1 MLEDCV
7 NHANVLE
14 IRKYKCLKLHQKMFQ
29 KRHMKTKPIVSKS
42 SNTLADNPKTPL
54 LLPLFLCSIPQIHFQ
69 QSAIFY
75 PLVLVVG
82 VVLLALV
89 FFAAPTEDVDDHKR
103 CINLNHCVC
112 TATMSCEILPKKCIS
127 PNMNSHCL
135 LAFPLEILLE
145 IFVISIALFLTIFRA
160 LCVLPHTDH
169 IIYNVLRWPQ
179 L

>member
-1 MLEDCV
+1 M

-112 TATMSCEILPKKCIS
+112 TATMSSKILPKKCIS
-127 PNMNSHCL
+127 PNMNSHYL
-135 LAFPLEILLE
+135 LAFPLEILEKYLLLVLHC
-145 IFVISIALFLTIFRA
+145 FSLFLEP
-160 LCVLPHTDH
+160 CVYYH
-169 IIYNVLRWPQ
+169 ILTTSSIMY
-179 L
+179 

>member
-1 MLEDCV
+1 M

-112 TATMSCEILPKKCIS
+112 TATMSSKILPKKCIS